1 MKPSIRK
8 AIASDYGDLCALVDQ
23 VDTLHRKSLPHIFQ
37 KPSGVVRGRDYVLG
51 LIADESVGLFVAQ
64 VEGRLVGLICVMIRE
79 SPDIPIFVRRRY
91 AVIESV
97 VVAEEHRREGIG
109 RGLVEKAHQWAAAE
123 GADSIELNVWEFNQG
138 GVQFYERLGYQTAS
152 RRMNKRL
159 TSRSDL

>member
-8 AIASDYGDLCALVDQ
+8 AVASDYDNLCALFDQ
-23 VDTLHRKSLPHIFQ
+23 ADTLHRKSLPQIFQ

-79 SPDIPIFVRRRY
+79 SPEIPIFVRRRY

-97 VVAEEHRREGIG
+97 VVAEEHRRAGIG
-109 RGLVEKAHQWAAAE
+109 RGLVEKAHQWAVAE

-138 GVQFYERLGYQTAS
+138 AVEFYERLGYETAS
-152 RRMNKRL
+152 RKMSKRL
-159 TSRSDL
+159 MSRSV